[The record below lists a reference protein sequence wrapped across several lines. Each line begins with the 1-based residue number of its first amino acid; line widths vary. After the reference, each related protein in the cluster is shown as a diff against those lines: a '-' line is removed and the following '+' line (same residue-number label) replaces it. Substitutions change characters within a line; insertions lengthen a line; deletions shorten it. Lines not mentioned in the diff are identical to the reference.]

1 MRRRIWGIV
10 AFSCYLQRPTAGPL
24 LVIGIL
30 IGIMPWICIRFW
42 MLGFG
47 LFLVTA
53 ARIVFVHRAA
63 LGSVVRDLLLLGG
76 PVLVSLAAFA
86 AFDMYFFSTPMPN
99 AGYLAIA
106 LCYFGFMSLSH
117 GWTGAYCPPARYIL
131 AAAVQCVPA
140 AAMAIDHLRVRFIP
154 IVLAIWSGVAAYML
168 TALPVLRYPTYPDT
182 SPGTLS
188 LYIADHK
195 GIPIGFSFPSLQLGR
210 PVDWVLVVV
219 WCSLIATVLWFMH
232 GAETPRFST
241 KVLAHRRSRMR
252 RA

>member
-30 IGIMPWICIRFW
+30 IGIMPWICIRLW

-117 GWTGAYCPPARYIL
+117 GWTGL
-131 AAAVQCVPA
+131 
-140 AAMAIDHLRVRFIP
+140 
-154 IVLAIWSGVAAYML
+154 IVLQLGIS
-168 TALPVLRYPTYPDT
+168 LPRPFNACLRRRWP
-182 SPGTLS
+182 SIIS
-188 LYIADHK
+188 ASV
-195 GIPIGFSFPSLQLGR
+195 SFPSSWQ
-210 PVDWVLVVV
+210 
-219 WCSLIATVLWFMH
+219 F
-232 GAETPRFST
+232 GAE
-241 KVLAHRRSRMR
+241 
-252 RA
+252 